1 MRGWKDD
8 ASGLEQRLKDLE
20 TIARS
25 LRRRWWL
32 VGLGLAL
39 GLTGWAFGVV
49 RTRPGTIVLVGGGG
63 LVLNALLGIINE
75 RGWYRWWLIYGL
87 ALLDVL
93 LVGVLVV
100 WFGHGGFAVAF
111 LIAVLPYAF
120 DQGHTVGNFL
130 VLTAALAYLGASYL
144 HDALYGGAG
153 GQTAAGL
160 ETVGLITVAWAL
172 KQIPATLIRR
182 IRDARDV
189 MGEAEQGQLAVR
201 APAEE
206 SDELGFLEKSFN
218 RMLGEIGATISTVQR
233 EADEVAAFAEQL
245 AASAEELHATS
256 ETVTHTAQHLA
267 RDLAQQRELAEGA
280 RGESAK
286 AADQAESLRVRA
298 ELMQVDAARLVAA
311 AQRGRERV
319 ARASQTL
326 RAVGDE
332 VRATASTVAGLSG
345 MSERIG
351 GFAQTIARIARQTH
365 LLALNAAIE
374 AARAEEHGEG
384 FAVVADEVR
393 SLAGEAGKSAREV
406 AELVSELRAGIDAA
420 ARAMQSGEAKVR
432 DIGAVAAEAD
442 SALQELHQGIELVGD
457 LVDATA
463 EVSRGQAQRLAE
475 LAQSLQQVA
484 AISSGSSQS
493 ADGAAA
499 ATQAQITSMGDLTA
513 TSQQLAQLA
522 ERLRASIARFSVL
535 RRDPAPREHPSTR
548 AAADRSPRP
557 GHASRVGSLVP
568 HPRVEGVK
576 RVQGI
581 PVRGDQQVDVAR
593 ERDVERE
600 TPAELAGGDAQHRFQ
615 VPAEALRRR
624 VVEPVGHIGDGQA
637 GVEEQI
643 GGVQQPHAGEIGL
656 GRREADPVKA
666 RHQRAGADAEVTGQ
680 AAHRAEDRGEAR
692 QRLEEHPH
700 LLGRVVERGHDARQD
715 ARRYGRGGVGEQVA
729 QPAPAGSLGAID
741 RGPDAGGAEPQ
752 QCFRDVVV
760 MA

>member
-32 VGLGLAL
+32 VGLGMAL
-39 GLTGWAFGVV
+39 GITGWAVGAV
-49 RTRPGTIVLVGGGG
+49 RTRPGTMVLVGGGG

-144 HDALYGGAG
+144 HDELYGATASGL
-153 GQTAAGL
+153 TAAGL

-172 KQIPATLIRR
+172 KQIPATLIQR

-189 MGEAEQGQLAVR
+189 MGEAEQGHLAVR
-201 APAEE
+201 APAQQ

-218 RMLGEIGATISTVQR
+218 RMLGEIGGTISTVQR

-256 ETVTHTAQHLA
+256 ETVTHTAQQLA

-332 VRATASTVAGLSG
+332 VLATGAGLSG

-442 SALQELHQGIELVGD
+442 GALQELHQGIELVGD
-457 LVDATA
+457 LVNATA

-535 RRDPAPREHPSTR
+535 RRDTTTRDDPSTR
-548 AAADRSPRP
+548 AAAD
-557 GHASRVGSLVP
+557 
-568 HPRVEGVK
+568 
-576 RVQGI
+576 
-581 PVRGDQQVDVAR
+581 
-593 ERDVERE
+593 
-600 TPAELAGGDAQHRFQ
+600 
-615 VPAEALRRR
+615 
-624 VVEPVGHIGDGQA
+624 
-637 GVEEQI
+637 
-643 GGVQQPHAGEIGL
+643 
-656 GRREADPVKA
+656 
-666 RHQRAGADAEVTGQ
+666 
-680 AAHRAEDRGEAR
+680 
-692 QRLEEHPH
+692 
-700 LLGRVVERGHDARQD
+700 
-715 ARRYGRGGVGEQVA
+715 
-729 QPAPAGSLGAID
+729 
-741 RGPDAGGAEPQ
+741 
-752 QCFRDVVV
+752 
-760 MA
+760 

>member
-1 MRGWKDD
+1 MFLVTLPDTLQGRGSLASRVRGWKDD
-8 ASGLEQRLKDLE
+8 ATGLEQRLKDLE

-32 VGLGLAL
+32 VGLGLPL
-39 GLTGWAFGVV
+39 GIIGWGFGAV
-49 RTRPGTIVLVGGGG
+49 RTRPGTMVLLGGGG

-75 RGWYRWWLIYGL
+75 RGWYRWWLIYVL

-100 WFGHGGFAVAF
+100 WFGHGGFVVAF

-144 HDALYGGAG
+144 HGVLYGDAG
-153 GQTAAGL
+153 GLTAAGL
-160 ETVGLITVAWAL
+160 ETVGFITVAWAL

-182 IRDARDV
+182 IREARDV
-189 MGEAEQGQLAVR
+189 MGEAERGQLAVR

-256 ETVTHTAQHLA
+256 ETVTHTAQQLA
-267 RDLAQQRELAEGA
+267 RDLAKQRELAEAA

-345 MSERIG
+345 MFERIG

-374 AARAEEHGEG
+374 AARAEQHGEG

-442 SALQELHQGIELVGD
+442 SALQELHHGIELVGD
-457 LVDATA
+457 LVNATA

-535 RRDPAPREHPSTR
+535 RREQEGQEPPVAR
-548 AAADRSPRP
+548 AAAD
-557 GHASRVGSLVP
+557 
-568 HPRVEGVK
+568 
-576 RVQGI
+576 
-581 PVRGDQQVDVAR
+581 
-593 ERDVERE
+593 
-600 TPAELAGGDAQHRFQ
+600 
-615 VPAEALRRR
+615 
-624 VVEPVGHIGDGQA
+624 
-637 GVEEQI
+637 
-643 GGVQQPHAGEIGL
+643 
-656 GRREADPVKA
+656 
-666 RHQRAGADAEVTGQ
+666 
-680 AAHRAEDRGEAR
+680 
-692 QRLEEHPH
+692 
-700 LLGRVVERGHDARQD
+700 
-715 ARRYGRGGVGEQVA
+715 
-729 QPAPAGSLGAID
+729 
-741 RGPDAGGAEPQ
+741 
-752 QCFRDVVV
+752 
-760 MA
+760 

>member
-1 MRGWKDD
+1 MAQAATVQSGAAEQRSLASRMRGWKDD

-32 VGLGLAL
+32 VGLGMAL
-39 GLTGWAFGVV
+39 GITGWAVGAV
-49 RTRPGTIVLVGGGG
+49 RTRPGTMVLVGGGG

-144 HDALYGGAG
+144 HGVLYGDAG
-153 GQTAAGL
+153 GLTAAGL
-160 ETVGLITVAWAL
+160 ETVGFITVAWAL

-182 IRDARDV
+182 IREARDV
-189 MGEAEQGQLAVR
+189 MGEAERGQLAVR

-256 ETVTHTAQHLA
+256 ETVTHTAQQLA
-267 RDLAQQRELAEGA
+267 RDLAKQRELAEAA

-374 AARAEEHGEG
+374 AARAEQHGEG

-442 SALQELHQGIELVGD
+442 SALQELHHGIELVGD
-457 LVDATA
+457 LVNATA

-535 RRDPAPREHPSTR
+535 RREQEGQEPPVAR
-548 AAADRSPRP
+548 AAAD
-557 GHASRVGSLVP
+557 
-568 HPRVEGVK
+568 
-576 RVQGI
+576 
-581 PVRGDQQVDVAR
+581 
-593 ERDVERE
+593 
-600 TPAELAGGDAQHRFQ
+600 
-615 VPAEALRRR
+615 
-624 VVEPVGHIGDGQA
+624 
-637 GVEEQI
+637 
-643 GGVQQPHAGEIGL
+643 
-656 GRREADPVKA
+656 
-666 RHQRAGADAEVTGQ
+666 
-680 AAHRAEDRGEAR
+680 
-692 QRLEEHPH
+692 
-700 LLGRVVERGHDARQD
+700 
-715 ARRYGRGGVGEQVA
+715 
-729 QPAPAGSLGAID
+729 
-741 RGPDAGGAEPQ
+741 
-752 QCFRDVVV
+752 
-760 MA
+760 

>member
-1 MRGWKDD
+1 MFLVTLPDTLQGRGSLASRMRGWKDD
-8 ASGLEQRLKDLE
+8 ATGLEQRLKDLE

-32 VGLGLAL
+32 VGLGLPL
-39 GLTGWAFGVV
+39 GIIGWGFGAV
-49 RTRPGTIVLVGGGG
+49 RTRPGTMVLLGGGG

-75 RGWYRWWLIYGL
+75 RGWYRWWLIYVL

-100 WFGHGGFAVAF
+100 WFGHGGFVVAF

-144 HDALYGGAG
+144 HGVLYGDTAG
-153 GQTAAGL
+153 LTAAGL
-160 ETVGLITVAWAL
+160 ETVGFITVAWAL

-182 IRDARDV
+182 IREARDV
-189 MGEAEQGQLAVR
+189 MSEAEQGQLAVR

-256 ETVTHTAQHLA
+256 ETVTHTAQQLA
-267 RDLAQQRELAEGA
+267 RDLAKQRELAEAA

-442 SALQELHQGIELVGD
+442 GALQELHRGIELVGD
-457 LVDATA
+457 LVNATA
-463 EVSRGQAQRLAE
+463 DVSRGQAQRLAE

-535 RRDPAPREHPSTR
+535 RREQERQEPVAR
-548 AAADRSPRP
+548 AAAD
-557 GHASRVGSLVP
+557 
-568 HPRVEGVK
+568 
-576 RVQGI
+576 
-581 PVRGDQQVDVAR
+581 
-593 ERDVERE
+593 
-600 TPAELAGGDAQHRFQ
+600 
-615 VPAEALRRR
+615 
-624 VVEPVGHIGDGQA
+624 
-637 GVEEQI
+637 
-643 GGVQQPHAGEIGL
+643 
-656 GRREADPVKA
+656 
-666 RHQRAGADAEVTGQ
+666 
-680 AAHRAEDRGEAR
+680 
-692 QRLEEHPH
+692 
-700 LLGRVVERGHDARQD
+700 
-715 ARRYGRGGVGEQVA
+715 
-729 QPAPAGSLGAID
+729 
-741 RGPDAGGAEPQ
+741 
-752 QCFRDVVV
+752 
-760 MA
+760 

>member
-8 ASGLEQRLKDLE
+8 AAGLEQRLKDLE

-32 VGLGLAL
+32 VGLGMAV
-39 GLTGWAFGVV
+39 GIAGWAVGVV
-49 RTRPGTIVLVGGGG
+49 RTRPGTMVLVGGGG

-144 HDALYGGAG
+144 HDALYGGAAG

-189 MGEAEQGQLAVR
+189 MGEAEQGHLAVR

-218 RMLGEIGATISTVQR
+218 RMLGEIGGTISTVQR

-256 ETVTHTAQHLA
+256 ETVTHTAQQLA

-442 SALQELHQGIELVGD
+442 AALQELHQGIELVGD
-457 LVDATA
+457 LVNATA

-484 AISSGSSQS
+484 AISSGSSQR

-535 RRDPAPREHPSTR
+535 QRDAAPRDPIAR
-548 AAADRSPRP
+548 AAAD
-557 GHASRVGSLVP
+557 
-568 HPRVEGVK
+568 
-576 RVQGI
+576 
-581 PVRGDQQVDVAR
+581 
-593 ERDVERE
+593 
-600 TPAELAGGDAQHRFQ
+600 
-615 VPAEALRRR
+615 
-624 VVEPVGHIGDGQA
+624 
-637 GVEEQI
+637 
-643 GGVQQPHAGEIGL
+643 
-656 GRREADPVKA
+656 
-666 RHQRAGADAEVTGQ
+666 
-680 AAHRAEDRGEAR
+680 
-692 QRLEEHPH
+692 
-700 LLGRVVERGHDARQD
+700 
-715 ARRYGRGGVGEQVA
+715 
-729 QPAPAGSLGAID
+729 
-741 RGPDAGGAEPQ
+741 
-752 QCFRDVVV
+752 
-760 MA
+760 

>member
-1 MRGWKDD
+1 MFLVTLPDTLQGRGSLASRVRGWKDD
-8 ASGLEQRLKDLE
+8 ATGLEQRLKDLE

-32 VGLGLAL
+32 VGLGLPL
-39 GLTGWAFGVV
+39 GIIGWGFGAV
-49 RTRPGTIVLVGGGG
+49 RTRPGTMVLLGGGG

-75 RGWYRWWLIYGL
+75 RGWYRWWLIYVL

-100 WFGHGGFAVAF
+100 WFGHGGFVVAF

-144 HDALYGGAG
+144 HGVLYGDAG
-153 GQTAAGL
+153 GLTAAGL
-160 ETVGLITVAWAL
+160 ETVGFITVAWAL

-182 IRDARDV
+182 IREARDV
-189 MGEAEQGQLAVR
+189 MGEAERGQLAVR

-256 ETVTHTAQHLA
+256 ETVTHTAQQLA
-267 RDLAQQRELAEGA
+267 RDLAKQRELAEAA

-374 AARAEEHGEG
+374 AARAEQHGEG

-442 SALQELHQGIELVGD
+442 AALQELHQGIELVGD
-457 LVDATA
+457 LVNATA

-535 RRDPAPREHPSTR
+535 RREQEGQEPPVAR
-548 AAADRSPRP
+548 AAAD
-557 GHASRVGSLVP
+557 
-568 HPRVEGVK
+568 
-576 RVQGI
+576 
-581 PVRGDQQVDVAR
+581 
-593 ERDVERE
+593 
-600 TPAELAGGDAQHRFQ
+600 
-615 VPAEALRRR
+615 
-624 VVEPVGHIGDGQA
+624 
-637 GVEEQI
+637 
-643 GGVQQPHAGEIGL
+643 
-656 GRREADPVKA
+656 
-666 RHQRAGADAEVTGQ
+666 
-680 AAHRAEDRGEAR
+680 
-692 QRLEEHPH
+692 
-700 LLGRVVERGHDARQD
+700 
-715 ARRYGRGGVGEQVA
+715 
-729 QPAPAGSLGAID
+729 
-741 RGPDAGGAEPQ
+741 
-752 QCFRDVVV
+752 
-760 MA
+760 